1 MTLAASTPLIYHLKI
16 VLRDITPQVWR
27 RVQVAATTTIADLH
41 AILQIAMGW
50 EDAHLHQF
58 LIYGKAYGVYH
69 DGGFSFADDPDQVR
83 LADFRL
89 RVGERFRY
97 DYDMGDFWQHD
108 IWIEQ
113 IRPAVPHRVYPHCH
127 AGSGAC
133 PPEDCGGPPGYR
145 ALLRERTSWDSLDPL
160 HAAMQLIIERVQT
173 FAAGGP
179 RPTIDDDDFMDALDQ
194 LDDWEAWMPIAFDR
208 RAVNQA
214 FHALGRNPHAD
225 NDHHP
230 DPDR

>member
-41 AILQIAMGW
+41 AIIQTAMGW
-50 EDAHLHQF
+50 EDAHLHQL

-108 IWIEQ
+108 IWIEH

-145 ALLRERTSWDSLDPL
+145 ALLRERTSWDMLDPL
-160 HAAMQLIIERVQT
+160 HAAMQLILERVQT
-173 FAAGGP
+173 FAAGGE
-179 RPTIDDDDFMDALDQ
+179 RKK
-194 LDDWEAWMPIAFDR
+194 
-208 RAVNQA
+208 
-214 FHALGRNPHAD
+214 LGGSGLRG
-225 NDHHP
+225 
-230 DPDR
+230 